1 MTAGLTIPKKAKI
14 EASSQPATVVATN
27 STSNGTSTVDDSTPT
42 GTKRKRDM
50 EEPPADSPSAQK
62 LQKMNATSNGHG
74 SNGINAVFIED
85 PTDGAIVIGDD

>member
-1 MTAGLTIPKKAKI
+1 MTAGLTVPKKAKI

-27 STSNGTSTVDDSTPT
+27 GTSNGTSTLDDSTPT

-50 EEPPADSPSAQK
+50 EELPADPPSAQK
-62 LQKMNATSNGHG
+62 LQKMDSKSNGHG
-74 SNGINAVFIED
+74 SNGVDAVFIED